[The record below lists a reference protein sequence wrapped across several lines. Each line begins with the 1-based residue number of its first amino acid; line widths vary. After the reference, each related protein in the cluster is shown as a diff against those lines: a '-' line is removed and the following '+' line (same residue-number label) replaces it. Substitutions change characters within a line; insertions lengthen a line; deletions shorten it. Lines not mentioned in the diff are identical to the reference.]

1 MNKKLNYILKTSA
14 DESKSPINK
23 SPSKQL
29 CFIPKSPRFLH
40 LTQ

>member
-14 DESKSPINK
+14 DESKSPINR

-29 CFIPKSPRFLH
+29 CFISKSPRFNKV
-40 LTQ
+40 T